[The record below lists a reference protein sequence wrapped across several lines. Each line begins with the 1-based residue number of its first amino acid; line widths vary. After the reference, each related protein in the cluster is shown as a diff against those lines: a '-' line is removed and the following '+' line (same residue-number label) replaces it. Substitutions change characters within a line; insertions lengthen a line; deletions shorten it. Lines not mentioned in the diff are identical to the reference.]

1 MKITVCWSASFRG
14 EKIEIRD
21 QLIELWHVPLLDE
34 WTEKIF
40 KWEAPE
46 LEKQV
51 KQESSEVKKKFD
63 FIKMYYDFIVE
74 SDAVLIC
81 NFSKKSIKNYIW
93 SNTFLEIG
101 YAHVYWKKI
110 FLLNPIPEKQEYIL
124 DELKAMD
131 PIVLNWDLSLIKKIC
146 FT

>member
-46 LEKQV
+46 LKKQV

-74 SDAVLIC
+74 SDAILIC

-101 YAHVYWKKI
+101 YAHVCWKKI

-131 PIVLNWDLSLIKKIC
+131 PIVLNWDLSLIK
-146 FT
+146 